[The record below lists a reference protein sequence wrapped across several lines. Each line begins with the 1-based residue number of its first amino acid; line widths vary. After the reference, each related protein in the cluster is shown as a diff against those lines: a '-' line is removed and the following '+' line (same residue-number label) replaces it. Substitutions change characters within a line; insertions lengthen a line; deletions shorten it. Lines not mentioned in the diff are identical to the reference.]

1 MIDWQRVLNLKAEI
15 GDEDFDEVVPLFI
28 EEVSEI
34 TDRLRSDVD
43 LNRLEEDLHCL
54 KGSALNLG
62 FSEFADLC
70 HAGES
75 LSAKG
80 KADTVNVPA
89 IVDCFEVS
97 KTAFLSGLQ
106 DGVAA

>member
-1 MIDWQRVLNLKAEI
+1 MIDWQRVINLKDEI

-34 TDRLRSDVD
+34 TNRLRAGVDLDRL
-43 LNRLEEDLHCL
+43 EGDLHCL

-62 FSEFADLC
+62 FSEFSDLC

-80 KADTVNVPA
+80 KAATVDVTA
-89 IVDCFEVS
+89 ILDCFEVS
-97 KTAFLSGLQ
+97 KNAFLSGLQ
-106 DGVAA
+106 DGIAA